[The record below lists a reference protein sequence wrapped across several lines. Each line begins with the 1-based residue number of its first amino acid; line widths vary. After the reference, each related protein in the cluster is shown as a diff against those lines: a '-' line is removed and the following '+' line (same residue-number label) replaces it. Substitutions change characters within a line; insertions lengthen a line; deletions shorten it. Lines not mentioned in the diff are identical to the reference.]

1 MDITEIISSGLLE
14 LYVAGL
20 TTGEETQQV
29 TQWAAQY
36 PEVRTEITA
45 IEKAMETVAMANA
58 VQPAAHIK
66 SKLMAAIAS
75 VEQKDSA
82 TASPVITNTFAT
94 AQAPV
99 RNMWKWM
106 AAASIALL
114 LVSSYISFSLYSKNK
129 QNEEQLAS
137 KQKELDSNL
146 AVFKQ
151 RESAHLLSHH
161 EMDLML
167 EEGATRIA
175 LNKTEKAPGDCSAK
189 IYWNKK
195 TGTVFI
201 DPCHMMAAP
210 AGKTYQL
217 WAMVNGKP
225 VDAGLVKTGTLQ
237 DQFSIQKMK
246 VFKDAQAFAIT
257 LENEGGSQAPTLE
270 NMYVSGTA

>member
-29 TQWAAQY
+29 EQWAALY
-36 PEVRTEITA
+36 PEVKAEITA
-45 IEKAMETVAMANA
+45 IEKTMETVAMANA
-58 VQPAAHIK
+58 MQPAAHIK
-66 SKLMAAIAS
+66 SKLMAAIA
-75 VEQKDSA
+75 
-82 TASPVITNTFAT
+82 PVGQTDTTPIITNAFTT

-99 RNMWKWM
+99 RSMWRWM
-106 AAASIALL
+106 AAASVALL
-114 LVSSYISFSLYSKNK
+114 LVSSYISFSLYSKSK
-129 QNEEQLAS
+129 KSEEQLAS

-151 RESAHLLSHH
+151 KESAHLLSHH

-175 LNKTEKAPGDCSAK
+175 LNKTSNAPGDCSAK
-189 IYWNKK
+189 IFWNKK
-195 TGTVFI
+195 TGAVFI
-201 DPCHMMAAP
+201 DPCHMLAAP

-217 WAMVNGKP
+217 WAMVNGSP

-237 DQFSIQKMK
+237 EQFSIQKMK
-246 VFKDAQAFAIT
+246 EFKDAQAFAIT
-257 LENEGGSQAPTLE
+257 LENEGGSKVPTLE